1 MPDSYR
7 AIEDYSG
14 VPHATLH
21 RRAKGGRSIEEKAKD
36 QQYLTDWEE
45 GALVHYLIQLSDLGQ
60 PV

>member
-36 QQYLTDWEE
+36 QQHLTDWEE